1 MTANRYDAILIGGG
15 HNGLV
20 AAAYLARAGRRVLVL
35 ERRPVLGGAA
45 VTEEVFPGFKF
56 SVFSYVVSLLR
67 PEVIRDLELPR
78 HGLQILPLES
88 TVTPL
93 DNGDYLASWAD
104 PDETR
109 RELCRHSSHDADAMV
124 IFGRLMLQMAM
135 AVKPI
140 LGMVP
145 PDPAS
150 LAPADLAGLLRLGGH
165 FRSLGAE
172 RFHALHKLM
181 TTSSA
186 DYLDEW
192 FEFDGLKATKSASGI
207 IGTFLGPRSPGSAY
221 VLLHHYMGEI
231 DGAFRAWG
239 FQKGGTGAIS
249 EAIARAAQAR
259 GAEIRAGVGVER
271 VLIRNGRATG
281 VALASGEEIS
291 APVVVSGLD
300 PRRTFTQLVE
310 VKELPTAL
318 ADGVRRYKFRGSSGK
333 VNLALDGLPN
343 FTCMPGVGPHLRGA
357 ISISPNLEYLE
368 RAYDDAKYGEFSSHP
383 YMDIVIPSMIDPGMA
398 PPGKHV
404 MSIFVQYAPYQ
415 LNGGWNDAK
424 REAFGDA
431 VVKTLA
437 RYAPNIESLI
447 LHRQVLTPA
456 DIERVTGLTE
466 GNIFQGELALQ
477 QLFFLRPVP
486 EWAKYRTPIRGYWQC
501 GAGTHP
507 GGGIMGGSGR
517 LAALEILK
525 ESAA

>member
-1 MTANRYDAILIGGG
+1 VSAYDAIVIGGG

-20 AAAYLARAGRRVLVL
+20 AAAYLARAGRKVVVL

-45 VTEEVFPGFKF
+45 VTEEIFPGFRF

-67 PEVIRDLELPR
+67 PEIIRELQLPR

-88 TVTPL
+88 TVTPML
-93 DNGDYLASWAD
+93 NGDYLGSWAD
-104 PDETR
+104 ADESR
-109 RELCRHSSHDADAMV
+109 HALYRHSPRDADAMPV
-124 IFGRLMLQMAM
+124 FGRLMHHMAR

-140 LGMVP
+140 LGMIP

-150 LAPADLAGLLRLGGH
+150 LAPSDLRGLLRLGQH

-172 RFHALHKLM
+172 QFHALYKLM
-181 TTSSA
+181 TMSSA

-192 FEFDGLKATKSASGI
+192 FEFDTLKATKSASGI

-249 EAIARAAQAR
+249 NTIANAAR
-259 GAEIRAGVGVER
+259 SFGAEIRTDAAVDRVVVAGGAVK
-271 VLIRNGRATG
+271 G
-281 VALASGEEIS
+281 VALASGDELH
-291 APVVVSGLD
+291 APIVVSGLD
-300 PRRTFTQLVE
+300 PRRTFTQLVDANQM
-310 VKELPTAL
+310 P
-318 ADGVRRYKFRGSSGK
+318 ADLLETVRRFKFRGSSGK
-333 VNLALDGLPN
+333 VNLALDGLPDL
-343 FTCMPGVGPHLRGA
+343 TCLPGYGPHLRGA
-357 ISISPNLEYLE
+357 ISISPTVEYLE
-368 RAYDDAKYGEFSSHP
+368 RAYDDAKYGEFSRNP

-404 MSIFVQYAPYQ
+404 MSIFVQYAPYA
-415 LNGGWNDAK
+415 LNGGWTDDR

-431 VVKTLA
+431 VIDTLS
-437 RYAPNIESLI
+437 RFAPNLKSLI

-456 DIERVTGLTE
+456 DIERITGLSE
-466 GNIFQGELALQ
+466 GNIFQGELALH
-477 QLFFLRPVP
+477 QLFFLRPLP

-507 GGGIMGGSGR
+507 GGGIMGASGR
-517 LAALEILK
+517 LAALEIVK
-525 ESAA
+525 ESKR